1 MNVDQATLNR
11 TARACHALS
20 RDLGRLRQAAMRAGR
35 ANVAEELMDLQGRA
49 WVTMRDLVD
58 AGAADPT
65 GGRVTTDET
74 PVPLHLLDSPA
85 NRRLLR
91 ALQEAHAAAL
101 EVDNERGIEDGFA
114 DVVEHFAANVATE
127 VHGPNDLRQNGPAA
141 RE

>member
-1 MNVDQATLNR
+1 MDVDQATLDR
-11 TARACHALS
+11 TARACYAL
-20 RDLGRLRQAAMRAGR
+20 RCDLFRMRQAAMRAGR
-35 ANVAEELMDLQGRA
+35 ADAAEQMQELQSRA
-49 WVTMRDLVD
+49 WTVVRDLVD

-65 GGRVTTDET
+65 GGRATTDEA

-127 VHGPNDLRQNGPAA
+127 VHGPADRRQRAKD
-141 RE
+141 